1 MDTIYTKNLF
11 GKKLKVINIGTEYF
25 VNSYKA
31 QKVQVVHV
39 NWKPPIVRNEKIAKL
54 LRKLI

>member
-1 MDTIYTKNLF
+1 MDTIHTKNLF

-25 VNSYKA
+25 VNSFKD

-39 NWKPPIVRNEKIAKL
+39 NWKPPVVRNEKINKL
-54 LRKLI
+54 LGKLL